1 MKVSIVIV
9 EYHSLDELNT
19 CIRSLKSGF
28 TYDVELIVSSNSCYD
43 ETTRNKVLESYP
55 DVKWSFNERNGGFA
69 YAMNNGLKLASGD
82 YLIIANPDC
91 CFNENLDSMVHFLSN
106 HPKIG
111 AIAPQIVDKDGVLQD
126 SCRNYLS
133 VQSFVW
139 RQVKRIIL
147 NKEILLDKSRDYS
160 KIQTVDWIIGAFIMV
175 PKKVYELTRGL
186 SDDYFMYVEDEDWC
200 TRIRKAGYEV
210 VYYPKVK
217 IQYKGTRSARSNKSS
232 ASVFYHSLL
241 TYWSK
246 FGYFGG
252 YPERKSIS
260 FMD

>member
-1 MKVSIVIV
+1 MNISIVVV
-9 EYHSLDELNT
+9 EYYSLDELKT
-19 CIRSLKSGF
+19 CIESLKKGF
-28 TYDVELIVSSNSCYD
+28 SFNVELIVSSNSCYD
-43 ETTRNKVLESYP
+43 ATTRKKVLETYP

-69 YAMNNGLKLASGD
+69 YAMNNGLKLATGE

-91 CFNENLDSMVHFLSN
+91 SFHENLDPMVNFLIN
-106 HPKIG
+106 HPEIG
-111 AIAPQIVDKDGVLQD
+111 AIAPQIIDEKGTLQD

-139 RQVKRIIL
+139 RQVKRIL
-147 NKEILLDKSRDYS
+147 LRKECLLDRSRDYS
-160 KIQTVDWIIGAFIMV
+160 KAQTVDWIIGAFIMV
-175 PKKVYELTRGL
+175 PKKVYELTQGL

-200 TRIRKAGYEV
+200 TRIRKSGYEV

-246 FGYFGG
+246 YGYFFGY
-252 YPERKSIS
+252 PKRKKNI
-260 FMD
+260 FQ